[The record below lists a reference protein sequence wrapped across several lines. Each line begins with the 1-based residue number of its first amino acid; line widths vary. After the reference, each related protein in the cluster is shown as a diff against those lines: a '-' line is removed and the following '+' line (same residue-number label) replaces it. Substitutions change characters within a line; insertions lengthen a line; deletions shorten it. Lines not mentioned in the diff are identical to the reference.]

1 LLSTRSAQT
10 LYAYLQTQKPHC
22 TAWLDAR
29 DVLLVQSD
37 AAAGLGEKGSTSS
50 TTGVTPLWAETA
62 ELMDAWWEEHRGEL
76 FGGADQNDDENG
88 NGNEPVADEAPILI
102 VTGFVAKVRVPNSHL
117 YPGSP

>member
-1 LLSTRSAQT
+1 LLSIRSAQT

-62 ELMDAWWEEHRGEL
+62 ELMDAWWEEHRREL
-76 FGGADQNDDENG
+76 FGAAPDDDKIES
-88 NGNEPVADEAPILI
+88 VTDEAPILI